1 MATEDGVP
9 SGPDAAGGSRERH
22 FVNHLQLTL
31 SLSEVRFDL
40 ALLGSLTQPSPVWH
54 FATTPDHLLTMQQG
68 FAVAV
73 DCYRT
78 RYGDISGVEADPA
91 TVRFADGRSHG

>member
-9 SGPDAAGGSRERH
+9 SVPDAADGGRERH

-31 SLSEVRFDL
+31 SLSEVHFDL
-40 ALLGSLTQPSPVWH
+40 AVLGSPQPLPVWR

-73 DCYRT
+73 DTYRT
-78 RYGDISGVEADPA
+78 RYGELRGLDADPA
-91 TVRFADGRSHG
+91 TIRFADGYPDG

>member
-1 MATEDGVP
+1 MASEDGDP
-9 SGPDAAGGSRERH
+9 PGPGTADSRRERP

-31 SLSEVRFDL
+31 SLSEVSFDL
-40 ALLGSLTQPSPVWH
+40 SQLGAASQPPPVWR

-73 DCYRT
+73 DIYRT
-78 RYGDISGVEADPA
+78 RYGDIHGVDADPA
-91 TVRFADGRSHG
+91 TIRFADGYAGG